1 MFVCASRSWS
11 LQSFNEWRDFNMAD
25 ANDRVNPAPA
35 SDAAIP
41 LEPVNDSR
49 PADEEDKSKVSVP
62 ATTPDRARSNQA
74 QIAKDDEVTAAPSKS
89 DGPPAPAAAKQ
100 WGLEP
105 PEILRHLTAEERA
118 VLEKKMRRKIDLRLL
133 PMIIIMYILNYIDRN
148 NIAAA
153 RFAGLEDD
161 LNMDEDGTQ
170 FSTAVSILFVGYI
183 LMQVPSNLFLNKI
196 GKPAIYLPASVSP

>member
-1 MFVCASRSWS
+1 
-11 LQSFNEWRDFNMAD
+11 MAD

-41 LEPVNDSR
+41 LEPVNDR
-49 PADEEDKSKVSVP
+49 QPTDEEDKSKASAP
-62 ATTPDRARSNQA
+62 ATSTGAARSNEA
-74 QIAKDDEVTAAPSKS
+74 QIAKDDEVTAAPPKP

-133 PMIIIMYILNYIDRN
+133 PIIIIMYILNYIDRN

>member
-1 MFVCASRSWS
+1 
-11 LQSFNEWRDFNMAD
+11 
-25 ANDRVNPAPA
+25 
-35 SDAAIP
+35 
-41 LEPVNDSR
+41 
-49 PADEEDKSKVSVP
+49 
-62 ATTPDRARSNQA
+62 
-74 QIAKDDEVTAAPSKS
+74 
-89 DGPPAPAAAKQ
+89 
-100 WGLEP
+100 
-105 PEILRHLTAEERA
+105 
-118 VLEKKMRRKIDLRLL
+118 MRRKIDLRLL
-133 PMIIIMYILNYIDRN
+133 PIIIIMYILNYIDRN